1 LNIEDEQ
8 FSWVESLKKELS
20 NIKGDTNKK
29 VILYSDKNIN
39 GVLGLS
45 KCLVEE
51 FSGEENPIR

>member
-1 LNIEDEQ
+1 
-8 FSWVESLKKELS
+8 VESLKKELAD
-20 NIKGDTNKK
+20 IKGDPKKK

-51 FSGEENPIR
+51 FNGEENPIR